1 MLPYDDE
8 EEVLLQERMKRGG
21 GSSRRRLE
29 VQAPQSTPVLEAV
42 VERYRDPVRTNVT
55 FASPLTTDRP

>member
-1 MLPYDDE
+1 MLPDDDE
-8 EEVLLQERMKRGG
+8 EEVPLKERRRRGK
-21 GSSRRRLE
+21 GSSGRGLE
-29 VQAPQSTPVLEAV
+29 VQVPQSTPVLEAV